1 MGSRLELHEIF
12 CDILG
17 CSNAYFLPPSSVR
30 MKYPAIV
37 YARKEIENRF
47 ADDLVYL
54 QNNSYEV
61 TVIDRE
67 ADSEIVKKISL
78 LPKCKFDRHFVSDN
92 LYHDLFV
99 LYF

>member
-17 CSNAYFLPPSSVR
+17 SRNAYFQPPSSVR

-54 QNNSYEV
+54 QKNSYEV

>member
-17 CSNAYFLPPSSVR
+17 SRNAYFQPPSSVR

-54 QNNSYEV
+54 QKNSYEV

-67 ADSEIVKKISL
+67 ADSEIVKKVSL

>member
-17 CSNAYFLPPSSVR
+17 SRNAYFQPPSSVR

>member
-1 MGSRLELHEIF
+1 MGSRLEHHEIF

-17 CSNAYFLPPSSVR
+17 SRNAYFQPPSSVR